1 MPQRSKL
8 KLPSI
13 PELHGKESVGQRL
26 AKLRKERGYSQ
37 IELAQKMG
45 LVQQLVTAYERDT
58 RRLHAEMVVRF
69 AKAFDVSTDEILL
82 GTKAGKATGKLSL
95 KIVRRL
101 HRIEGLPE
109 MQQKVLLKSI
119 DLLLDGASG

>member
-8 KLPSI
+8 KLPPI
-13 PELHGKESVGQRL
+13 PELNGKESVGQRL
-26 AKLRKERGYSQ
+26 ARLRKERGYSQ

-82 GTKAGKATGKLSL
+82 GARAGKSTGKLSL

-101 HRIEGLPE
+101 QRIEELPE
-109 MQQKVLLKSI
+109 VQQKILLKSI
-119 DLLLDGASG
+119 DLLLDGARG